1 MSDTPSRGM
10 HHLGLATHD
19 MEATLDF
26 YENVLG
32 FPARVCEMIEPET
45 GGTIRHA
52 FLDIGQ
58 GEMIAF
64 MECNEIR
71 GVDPDL
77 DTGIN
82 RGLGIHG
89 GMIHFAF
96 KVEDEAEL
104 EKKSADLAGKG
115 IDTSEVVDHGWCK
128 SVYFNDPN
136 GLQLEFCCLTT
147 ELAESHVE
155 ARTSEAWTRWSRR

>member
-64 MECNEIR
+64 WLK
-71 GVDPDL
+71 P
-77 DTGIN
+77 GI
-82 RGLGIHG
+82 
-89 GMIHFAF
+89 AY
-96 KVEDEAEL
+96 
-104 EKKSADLAGKG
+104 S
-115 IDTSEVVDHGWCK
+115 
-128 SVYFNDPN
+128 SVGRSD
-136 GLQLEFCCLTT
+136 QSRTT
-147 ELAESHVE
+147 ECSGNVAFTSSPVRKVLP
-155 ARTSEAWTRWSRR
+155 RTSITRSSVPLISI